1 MDLLRRWN
9 KMSSKKPNIAVI
21 YFPGNN
27 CEEESLKAV
36 LASGMEGKIVR
47 WNEKKGIEKYDGFII
62 PGGWGYED
70 RIRAGVIMAKDP
82 VFGIMK
88 KEAENGK
95 PVLGI
100 CNGAQA
106 LVECGMVPGLK
117 NKVEMALAPNK
128 NPFISGYYCAW
139 VNIKNFQDKGRCAFT
154 KFTEKD
160 EVIPIPIAHGEGRF
174 VTNDKELV
182 DKLIKNKQVIFRYS
196 AKDGKIDESFP
207 TNPNGAVDNIAAI
220 CNKKGNVMAI
230 MPHPERASF
239 IRQLPDTAELRNKFA
254 GIPQAMEAPAPS
266 LHIFSSM
273 KKYIEENILKK

>member
-1 MDLLRRWN
+1 MP
-9 KMSSKKPNIAVI
+9 KKPNVAVI

-27 CEEESLKAV
+27 CEEETLKAV
-36 LASGMEGKIVR
+36 LASGMDGKIVR
-47 WNEKKGIEKYDGFII
+47 WNERKGIGNYDGFII

-82 VFGIMK
+82 VFDVIRN
-88 KEAENGK
+88 EAKNGK

-106 LVECGMVPGLK
+106 LVECAIIPGVK

-128 NPFISGYYCAW
+128 NPFVSGYYCTWIYA
-139 VNIKNFQDKGRCAFT
+139 KCEQDTKRCAFT

-160 EVIPIPIAHGEGRF
+160 EVIPMPIAHGEGRF
-174 VTNDKELV
+174 TTKDTQLIKR
-182 DKLIKNKQVIFRYS
+182 LIKNKQIVFRYS
-196 AKDGKIDESFP
+196 TKAGKTEENFP
-207 TNPNGAVDNIAAI
+207 TNPNGAIYNIAAI

-239 IRQLPDTAELRNKFA
+239 IRQLPDSVELKNKFI
-254 GIPQAMEAPAPS
+254 GNFNAMEDPAPAM
-266 LHIFSSM
+266 HIFKSM
-273 KKYIEENILKK
+273 KKYIEEEIL

>member
-1 MDLLRRWN
+1 MPTN
-9 KMSSKKPNIAVI
+9 KPNIAVI

-36 LASGMEGKIVR
+36 LATGMDGKIVR
-47 WNEKKGIEKYDGFII
+47 WNERKGIEKYDGYII

-82 VFGIMK
+82 VFDIIK

-106 LVECGMVPGLK
+106 LVECGIIPGIK

-128 NPFISGYYCAW
+128 NPFVSGYYCAW
-139 VNIKNFQDKGRCAFT
+139 VYVKNAEYKGRCAFT
-154 KFTEKD
+154 GFTEKN
-160 EVIPIPIAHGEGRF
+160 EVIPMPVAHGEGRF
-174 VTNDKELV
+174 TTKDKDLIK
-182 DKLIKNKQVIFRYS
+182 KLIRNKQIILQYS
-196 AKDGKIDESFP
+196 TKNGKIEKKFP
-207 TNPNGAVDNIAAI
+207 ANPNGAIHNIAAI
-220 CNKKGNVMAI
+220 CSKKGNVMAV

-239 IRQLPDTAELRNKFA
+239 IRQLPDNIELKNKFA
-254 GIPQAMEAPAPS
+254 GNIKAMEDPAPAM
-266 LHIFSSM
+266 HIFKSM
-273 KKYIEENILKK
+273 KNYIEEEIL